1 MTGKLA
7 RLMVGTCMTAALTV
21 SGLAGSMPAAHA
33 GGSVS
38 CVQIGVVNVNIV
50 CTGNNSV
57 NIPIEVTVKDV
68 ANGTDIS
75 VLETKIGNII
85 VGNHDT
91 VVLVALNNIA
101 TQVVTIVKCNN
112 VQVVSGLFQVNKT
125 CS

>member
-1 MTGKLA
+1 MTSKLA

-21 SGLAGSMPAAHA
+21 SGLAGTMPAAHA
-33 GGSVS
+33 NPTVS
-38 CVQIGVVNVNIV
+38 CVQIGVVNISVV

-57 NIPIEVTVKDV
+57 SIPVEVTVKDV

-75 VLETKIGNII
+75 VLETKIGDII
-85 VGNHDT
+85 VGNHDK

-101 TQVVTIVKCNN
+101 NDVSVIVKCNN
-112 VQVVSGLFQVNKT
+112 VQVLSGIVQVNKT

>member
-7 RLMVGTCMTAALTV
+7 RLVVGTCMTAALTV

-57 NIPIEVTVKDV
+57 NIPIVVTVTNV
-68 ANGTDIS
+68 GNGNDFS
-75 VLETKIGNII
+75 VLETTIGNII

-91 VVLVALNNIA
+91 VIVTALNNIA
-101 TQVVTIVKCNN
+101 NNITTITKCNN
-112 VQVVSGLFQVNKT
+112 VQVASGNISITKV